1 MDIKEIENKVEKFIS
16 KHNLISDNDKIIVAV
31 SGGADS
37 MMLLHF
43 LLKRGNQ
50 LTAAHVNHMMR
61 DQADED
67 AQYVK
72 STCASWGIPCVVHT
86 ADIKELAK
94 QQKISLEECGRQER
108 YNFFISLSN
117 NNDKIATA
125 HNANDQ
131 AETMIMRFL
140 RGTDIK
146 GLGGIPVVRDKIVRP
161 IICLNRDEIE
171 YYCKVYE
178 IKYKDDH
185 TNFLPIYTRNKIRL
199 ELIPYIVKNINKN
212 IVYTLLE
219 HSQLY
224 KEEEEF
230 LMSYISD
237 CYKKYVTLQNDIYE
251 VKNIHREK
259 PYIQKK
265 LMLQI
270 LVELGIYNKIT
281 SRHLE
286 DIVHLINGSNG
297 KKINLPKGVV
307 VYKSQKSVRIFIEQ
321 KSDENFDMFLEIGN
335 NKLPNYEIFVRKLK
349 ASDKTIEVCSENRY
363 TKYIDYDKIETKL
376 QIRTRTD
383 GDKIVLPSGQ
393 KKLKKLFNEDK
404 VPLDIRNKIPIIVD
418 GNNVVLV
425 AGSRLSSAYYVD
437 KNTKNILEITLVPK
451 K

>member
-1 MDIKEIENKVEKFIS
+1 MNIREIENKVEKFIL

-43 LLKRGNQ
+43 LSKRNVK
-50 LTAAHVNHMMR
+50 LTVAHVNHMMR
-61 DQADED
+61 IEAE
-67 AQYVK
+67 AEAKYVR

-131 AETMIMRFL
+131 AETMIMRFF
-140 RGTDIK
+140 RGTDVK
-146 GLGGIPVVRDKIVRP
+146 GLGGIPIIRDKIIRP

-224 KEEEEF
+224 KEEEDF

-251 VKNIHREK
+251 VKNIHKEK

-270 LVELGIYNKIT
+270 LVELGIYNKVT

-286 DIVHLINGSNG
+286 DIIHLIDGPSG
-297 KKINLPKGVV
+297 KKINLPSCVV
-307 VYKSQKSVRIFIEQ
+307 VYKSQKCIRIFVEQ
-321 KSDENFDMFLEIGN
+321 KTVEKVEMFLKIGSN
-335 NKLPNYEIFVRKLK
+335 SALDYEIFLK
-349 ASDKTIEVCSENRY
+349 KFKANEKTIEVCAENRY
-363 TKYIDYDKIETKL
+363 TKYIDYDKIECTLK
-376 QIRTRTD
+376 IRTRTD
-383 GDKIVLPSGQ
+383 GDKITLPSGQ

-404 VPLDIRNKIPIIVD
+404 VPLDIRNQIPIIVD